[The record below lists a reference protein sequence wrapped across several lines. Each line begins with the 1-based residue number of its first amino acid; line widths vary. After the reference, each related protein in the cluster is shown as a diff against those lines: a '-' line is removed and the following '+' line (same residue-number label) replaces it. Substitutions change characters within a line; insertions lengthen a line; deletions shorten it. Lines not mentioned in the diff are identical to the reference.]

1 MNTFLNIKRDT
12 VFLIIIIVGFLL
24 TVLAFGALYF
34 AVPDPLVFNSA
45 VEKIFV
51 ENDFTQQTDLKLLEV
66 LAQSGSLFEGS
77 IALYSKIIFT
87 LFFVVLTVMMIC
99 FAFIFSNIELR
110 KQFNLLQASS
120 FNARSIELLRSEN
133 SVQINGDLFQLT
145 ASNSETLSVLMEGA
159 LDGDYVTGVQLES
172 IISGKDEAECDDN
185 SGAMRI
191 KRLRD
196 NLGGQIIATKLIR
209 HVPSKG
215 YQINSP
221 KGSIHI
227 G

>member
-1 MNTFLNIKRDT
+1 MNIFLNIKRDT

-24 TVLAFGALYF
+24 TVLAFAALYF
-34 AVPDPLVFNSA
+34 AVPDPQVFNSA

-87 LFFVVLTVMMIC
+87 LFFVILTVMMIC
-99 FAFIFSNIELR
+99 VALIFSNIELR
-110 KQFNLLQASS
+110 KQFDLLQESS
-120 FNARSIELLRSEN
+120 FNAQSIELLRSEN
-133 SVQINGDLFQLT
+133 SVQINGDWFQLT
-145 ASNSETLSVLMEGA
+145 SSNIETLSVLLECGLDDEYITGA
-159 LDGDYVTGVQLES
+159 ALES
-172 IISGKDEAECDDN
+172 ILSGKNEIDCDDN
-185 SGAMRI
+185 AGAMRI

-196 NLGGQIIATKLIR
+196 NLGGQIIASKFIK

-215 YQINSP
+215 YQVTSSKDNI
-221 KGSIHI
+221 KLG
-227 G
+227 

>member
-1 MNTFLNIKRDT
+1 M
-12 VFLIIIIVGFLL
+12 IVGLLL
-24 TVLAFGALYF
+24 TVLAFVVLYF
-34 AVPDPLVFNSA
+34 TVPNPQVFNRA
-45 VEKIFV
+45 IEEIFV
-51 ENDFTQQTDLKLLEV
+51 TNDFTQQTDLRLLEV

-77 IALYSKIIFT
+77 LALYSKIIFT
-87 LFFVVLTVMMIC
+87 LFFVVFTVIVIC
-99 FAFIFSNIELR
+99 VALVLNNIEMR
-110 KQFNLLQASS
+110 KQFKSLQDTS

-133 SVQINGDLFQLT
+133 SVQINGDLIQLT
-145 ASNSETLSVLMEGA
+145 ASNIETLGVLMECS
-159 LDGDYVTGVQLES
+159 LDGEYVSGLQLES
-172 IISGKDEAECDDN
+172 IVSGKSEAECDDN

-221 KGSIHI
+221 KGTIRL

>member
-12 VFLIIIIVGFLL
+12 VFLIIIIVGLLL

-34 AVPDPLVFNSA
+34 AVPDPQVFNGA

-51 ENDFTQQTDLKLLEV
+51 ENNFSQQTDLRLLEV

-87 LFFVVLTVMMIC
+87 LFFVVLTVMLIC

-145 ASNSETLSVLMEGA
+145 ASNSETLSVLMECA
-159 LDGDYVTGVQLES
+159 IDGDYVTGVQLES

>member
-1 MNTFLNIKRDT
+1 MITFSNIKHDKL
-12 VFLIIIIVGFLL
+12 FFIVVVVGLLL
-24 TVLAFGALYF
+24 TFIAFSLLYF
-34 AVPDPLVFNSA
+34 IVPDPQVFNNK
-45 VEKIFV
+45 VESIFV
-51 ENDFTQQTDLKLLEV
+51 ENEFTKYTEIKLLEV
-66 LAQSGSLFEGS
+66 LAQSGSLFENS
-77 IALYSKIIFT
+77 VKLYSKIIFT
-87 LFFVVLTVMMIC
+87 LFFIVLTVMMIC

-110 KQFNLLQASS
+110 KQFNLLQESS

-145 ASNSETLSVLMEGA
+145 ASNSETLSVLMEFA

-172 IISGKDEAECDDN
+172 IISGKDEAQCDDN

-221 KGSIHI
+221 KGSIRI